1 MLCSRAEGPQTL
13 PVEMQLLRTGPL
25 SGQAPVESTSIA
37 IASCLPLSGSVRRIG
52 GKGEGIDVDSRS
64 LAVSV
69 RYATQ
74 SFGQSIV
81 LSDA

>member
-1 MLCSRAEGPQTL
+1 MAIHAYP
-13 PVEMQLLRTGPL
+13 LL
-25 SGQAPVESTSIA
+25 IW
-37 IASCLPLSGSVRRIG
+37 SVRRIG
-52 GKGEGIDVDSRS
+52 GKGEGIDVNSRS